1 MSVLHS
7 LLLRAYIFRCA
18 DVTPI
23 GMLYIKPCAR
33 PLIKNMCLV
42 DDVLSSS
49 YRDGV
54 VCCENLR
61 LSTAHLHLYF
71 S

>member
-49 YRDGV
+49 YRDG
-54 VCCENLR
+54 L
-61 LSTAHLHLYF
+61 L
-71 S
+71 